1 MMKYMAIEPNSDY
14 SDAMLIVSFNSLRE
28 AQEWRSDYQAE
39 ELGSGDIVSP
49 IVNIPARD
57 ACRIMSRYL
66 HNKNGAGWGY
76 LRSLSAEELYDYYVE
91 TVEKKG
97 V

>member
-14 SDAMLIVSFNSLRE
+14 SDAMLIVSFDNLLE

-39 ELGSGDIVSP
+39 ELRSGDIVSP
-49 IVNIPARD
+49 IVNIPARN
-57 ACRIMSRYL
+57 ARRIMSRYL

-76 LRSLSAEELYDYYVE
+76 LHSLSAEGLYDYYVD